1 MIKNKFNF
9 DLIDNMLENSQSS
22 NEIKFQIMS
31 STSLSNLDSNTN
43 EENNKSEERQ
53 KKNPISKIDKLYKA
67 LFELFSQRQYKKIVK
82 TVKLKSDRIGKFFFS
97 EWKLLH
103 LRMLTLQKILDDKMA
118 KYYNTNKIPHF
129 ANYLN
134 EVNNDINNW
143 LILTKELIDKG
154 DEKYYKSYL
163 EFIISFILK
172 NCLIL
177 SKKYIHTGFIK
188 DAITVL
194 SLGLRLIY
202 NTITF
207 FSSPDSYFLAGE
219 IFLSFSSFMI
229 AEKNYKTAM
238 NLISLSIKFSYI
250 SLELKLSKNYN
261 NYHTLFNLSKYGNEI
276 KFFTKTFFNLSV
288 AFYQLSICH
297 EQQNESYNAYFAI
310 KTSNFFAKYCDIE
323 KISLFEDLITKI
335 ETRLLMRN
343 RIIIFFEKCVKKE
356 DLEDKIIKRK
366 PAFKLMVS
374 HEEKKQKKFLKLSNF
389 LQKMKL
395 VDIDDNEP
403 DLFNRVGDKQIDPN
417 VLKMTKHMQL
427 LNYLM
432 NDEFKDLVNSMQKI
446 EINKLDKETINRI
459 SKKIVNFKNKEHFK
473 LENRIKKQISLKKK
487 LEERKNNTIIEKNDI
502 EESDEKIQRYK
513 NKNKN
518 VNKNNNNKSN
528 TFKST
533 TALSLSTTN
542 NKNKTRVRSAFQRAN
557 QSNIIQ
563 DITRKNNSKV
573 LSNRNSSQR
582 MNFSIS
588 MYSTPSAYLSIQEN
602 KVLNQKSRSN
612 NSQKYIIRNRGLPT
626 NNSINLKLNSDSIN
640 YPSTK
645 KTQKKNIFKLS
656 NKIITPRY
664 IHDKYA
670 LAKGFRQKYSF
681 LENQFDKEI
690 DFHKNLLRTKSL
702 KEELVKPKAPNL
714 RELGEKVKKLFYTT
728 FYNELMN
735 AKEKQIIF
743 DKKDVNKR
751 NKKIRAS
758 KRYQSPEVILFKR
771 LNLSSDVCLDTDEVN
786 EINERY
792 INEVS
797 KNIMEINEKKS
808 LIKKFK
814 EY

>member
-1 MIKNKFNF
+1 M
-9 DLIDNMLENSQSS
+9 ENSQSS
-22 NEIKFQIMS
+22 NEIQFQIMS

-43 EENNKSEERQ
+43 EENNKSTEKK
-53 KKNPISKIDKLYKA
+53 KKNPLSKIDRLYQA

-103 LRMLTLQKILDDKMA
+103 LRMVTLQKILDDKMA
-118 KYYNTNKIPHF
+118 KYFNANKIPHF
-129 ANYLN
+129 PNYLN
-134 EVNNDINNW
+134 EVNDEINNW

-154 DEKYYKSYL
+154 DENYYKSFF
-163 EFIISFILK
+163 EFIILFLLK

-177 SKKYIHTGFIK
+177 SKKYIHSGFIK

-194 SLGLRLIY
+194 SLGVRLIY
-202 NTITF
+202 NTITY
-207 FSSPDSYFLAGE
+207 FSSPDSFFLAAE

-229 AEKNYKTAM
+229 AEKNYKTSV
-238 NLISLSIKFSYI
+238 NLISLSIKFSFI

-261 NYHTLFNLSKYGNEI
+261 NYHTLFDLNKYGNEV
-276 KFFTKTFFNLSV
+276 KFFTKTFFNLSI
-288 AFYQLSICH
+288 AFYQLSVCH

-310 KTSNFFAKYCDIE
+310 KPSKFFAKNCDIE
-323 KISLFEDLITKI
+323 NISLYIDLITKI
-335 ETRLLMRN
+335 EIRLLMRN

-356 DLEDKIIKRK
+356 ELEDKIIKRK

-389 LQKMKL
+389 LEKMKL

-403 DLFNRVGDKQIDPN
+403 DLFNRVGDKQINPN

-432 NDEFKDLVNSMQKI
+432 NDEFKDLVHSMQKI
-446 EINKLDKETINRI
+446 EINKLDKETINKI

-473 LENRIKKQISLKKK
+473 LENRIKKQFNLKRKI
-487 LEERKNNTIIEKNDI
+487 EERKNSTIIEKNDK
-502 EESDEKIQRYK
+502 EESDEKIQKSK
-513 NKNKN
+513 NKNN
-518 VNKNNNNKSN
+518 SINKNSMNKSN
-528 TFKST
+528 IFKST

-542 NKNKTRVRSAFQRAN
+542 TKNKTRVRSAFQRAN
-557 QSNIIQ
+557 QSKIIQ
-563 DITRKNNSKV
+563 DNNKRNNSKI
-573 LSNRNSSQR
+573 LTNRNSSQK

-588 MYSTPSAYLSIQEN
+588 MYSTPSAYLSIHEN
-602 KVLNQKSRSN
+602 NVFNQKSRSN
-612 NSQKYIIRNRGLPT
+612 RTQNYIIRNRGLPT

-645 KTQKKNIFKLS
+645 KTHKKNIFKFS
-656 NKIITPRY
+656 NKVITPRY
-664 IHDKYA
+664 NHDKYA

-681 LENQFDKEI
+681 LENQFDREV

-714 RELGEKVKKLFYTT
+714 KELSEKVKKLFYTT

-743 DKKDVNKR
+743 DKKDVNRR
-751 NKKIRAS
+751 NKKLKS
-758 KRYQSPEVILFKR
+758 SQRYQSPEVIIFKK
-771 LNLSSDVCLDTDEVN
+771 LSLSSDVCLDTDEVN

-792 INEVS
+792 INDAS
-797 KNIMEINEKKS
+797 KNILEINEKKA
-808 LIKKFK
+808 LLRKLK